1 MARIL
6 IDGYNLLPATAL
18 KDRDRLI
25 ARLGRYQKEKGHR
38 ITIVF
43 DGTKGGT
50 GTGDRYHEAGVE
62 VVFTA
67 LTVTADDLIEELLRR
82 SDASRFIV
90 VSSDRR
96 IQSAAKRARA
106 AFLGSDEFARR
117 MVQTGR
123 ADSGLKT
130 PPWLEGRDEAT
141 DPDRR
146 IKKGS
151 PKKLPKDERARRRRT
166 EKV

>member
-18 KDRDRLI
+18 ADREKLI
-25 ARLGRYQKEKGHR
+25 ARLARYQKEKGHR
-38 ITIVF
+38 ITVVF

-82 SDASRFIV
+82 SDASRFVV

-96 IQSAAKRARA
+96 IQSAANRARA
-106 AFLGSDEFARR
+106 AFLTSEEFAKRLR
-117 MVQTGR
+117 QPGR

-130 PPWLEGRDEAT
+130 PPWLEGREET
-141 DPDRR
+141 TEPDRR

-151 PKKLPKDERARRRRT
+151 PKKLPKNERARRRRT